1 MGLDSDHPQEEPRLT
16 EERLSVFDKR
26 LIGRHVI
33 FSLAVVLVYL
43 LLNRPEVIMVS
54 QLGFTV
60 WFPATGLV
68 LAVML
73 GVSPRYF
80 PLTSLCRCACRG
92 SDLSPAVAVLERNS
106 GFLSRNRRLCSGGL
120 FIAGPAEDRRG
131 VTKTER
137 RGAVRFDTAGSSR
150 FRYCHRS
157 GQPGSG
163 PSISWN
169 QYWNSAWGWYV

>member
-43 LLNRPEVIMVS
+43 LLNRLEVIMVS

-73 GVSPRYF
+73 GVSRRYF
-80 PLTSLCRCACRG
+80 LLTIFA
-92 SDLSPAVAVLERNS
+92 DV
-106 GFLSRNRRLCSGGL
+106 
-120 FIAGPAEDRRG
+120 IAGAAFSHQPL
-131 VTKTER
+131 
-137 RGAVRFDTAGSSR
+137 
-150 FRYCHRS
+150 RS
-157 GQPGSG
+157 WTPIAAS
-163 PSISWN
+163 
-169 QYWNSAWGWYV
+169 

>member
-16 EERLSVFDKR
+16 EDRLSVFDKR
-26 LIGRHVI
+26 LMGRHVI

-106 GFLSRNRRLCSGGL
+106 GFLSRNRRFVQCRA
-120 FIAGPAEDRRG
+120 F
-131 VTKTER
+131 
-137 RGAVRFDTAGSSR
+137 
-150 FRYCHRS
+150 
-157 GQPGSG
+157 
-163 PSISWN
+163 
-169 QYWNSAWGWYV
+169 